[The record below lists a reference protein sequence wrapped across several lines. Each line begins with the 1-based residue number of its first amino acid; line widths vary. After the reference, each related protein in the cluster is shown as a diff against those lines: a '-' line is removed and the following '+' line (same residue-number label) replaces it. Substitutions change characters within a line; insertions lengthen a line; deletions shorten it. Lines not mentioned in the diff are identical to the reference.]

1 MKLSLFLSILVL
13 GLGIASPVAEAQSCP
28 YTVSITSYGSSC
40 TNLVTPP
47 SLVGFPPSG
56 GTCQV
61 QFFHLVPP
69 ASASLTNRWFLIGL
83 SPASLPLPGGGCLLL
98 VNPLIIA
105 DMPALEGTIA
115 PLLLLPPDTALIGIS
130 IYVQGIDRRFDAIAG
145 TQHFETSNGLRLDV
159 Q

>member
-98 VNPLIIA
+98 
-105 DMPALEGTIA
+105 
-115 PLLLLPPDTALIGIS
+115 PPDTALIGIS